1 MNIPNIPRLTVP
13 DTTYRWWALGVTIIG
28 GFMSILDTSIVNIA
42 IPKMMAVFSVD
53 SEDAQWILTAYMLTM
68 GVLQP
73 ITGYF
78 CDVFGTRRMY
88 LLSLAAF
95 TAGSALCGI
104 AWSNDSMIFF
114 RIIQAVG
121 GGLII
126 PVTMTIVY
134 QVFPVKERNMALA
147 IWGISAMVAP
157 AVGPTLSGY
166 LTEYWDW
173 RLIFTVNIPVGI
185 IGYVMAALVL
195 RETVLH
201 KDSKFDFG
209 GFVTS
214 ALGLFCL
221 LLALSKGVDDGW
233 TSPYIVALL
242 YVAVASLTLFVAIEL
257 NHANPIMD
265 LRLFQDRN
273 FACSSMVIFL
283 GCIGL
288 FGGLF
293 LIPLFMENLRDYSA
307 MQTGIM
313 MLPAAVASGLMMP
326 VAAKL
331 ADRFGAKPVVVAG
344 VFFLGLSCYPL
355 ASLDMDTTYRSIELA
370 MILRGMGLGL
380 FMMPVT
386 VLGMNTVPL
395 AKISRAS
402 SLNNT
407 IRQVSGSLGIALLS
421 TMLQNRQ
428 IYHLATN
435 AEQINVASF
444 PTKQAMVSFEG
455 MLWSKG
461 TPPAAAKHMLTYI
474 DNLYNQAGVAPGLL
488 QQKAMALINMVVQ
501 RQSLIFA
508 FDDAFFFLMAMCFVA
523 LVPALLLKPA
533 KSKGGAGPV
542 MMD

>member
-1 MNIPNIPRLTVP
+1 MINLPRLAIP
-13 DTTYRWWALGVTIIG
+13 DASYKWWALGVTIIG

-42 IPKMMAVFSVD
+42 IPKMMAVFAVD
-53 SEDAQWILTAYMLTM
+53 SQDAQWILTAYMLTM

-73 ITGYF
+73 VTGYF
-78 CDVFGTRRMY
+78 CDIFGTRRMY

-95 TAGSALCGI
+95 TGGSALCGI

-114 RIIQAVG
+114 RVIQAIG

-134 QVFPVKERNMALA
+134 NVFSVKERNMALG

-166 LTEYWDW
+166 IVQYWDW
-173 RLIFTVNIPVGI
+173 RLIFTINIPVGI
-185 IGYVMAALVL
+185 IGYVLAALIL
-195 RETVLH
+195 RETAIH
-201 KDSKFDFG
+201 HDSKFDMG
-209 GFVTS
+209 GFLTS
-214 ALGLFCL
+214 SIGLFCL

-233 TSPYIVALL
+233 TSPYIVALF
-242 YVAVASLTLFVAIEL
+242 YVAFACLILFVAIEL
-257 NHANPIMD
+257 THESPIMD
-265 LRLFQDRN
+265 LRLFNDRN
-273 FACSSMVIFL
+273 FACSSLVIFL

-288 FGGLF
+288 FGGIF
-293 LIPLFMENLRDYSA
+293 LLPLFMENLRDYSA

-326 VAAKL
+326 VAGKL
-331 ADRFGAKPVVVAG
+331 ADKFGAKPIVVI
-344 VFFLGLSCYPL
+344 GLALLAASCYPF
-355 ASLDMDTTYRSIELA
+355 SILDMDTPYGAIEMV
-370 MILRGMGLGL
+370 MIMRGLGLGL

-395 AKISRAS
+395 SKISRAS

-421 TMLQNRQ
+421 TILQNRQ

-435 AEQINVASF
+435 AEHINVASMPF
-444 PTKQAMVSFEG
+444 RSIMVSFEG
-455 MLWSKG
+455 LFLGKG

-474 DNLYNQAGVAPGLL
+474 DSLYSQFGFAPGLI
-488 QQKAMALINMVVQ
+488 QTKALAMISGVVQ
-501 RQSLIFA
+501 QQSFIFS
-508 FDDAFFFLMAMCFVA
+508 FDDAFFALMLICTIA
-523 LVPALLLKPA
+523 LPPALLLRPIKKKA
-533 KSKGGAGPV
+533 QGSVPV
-542 MMD
+542 SMD